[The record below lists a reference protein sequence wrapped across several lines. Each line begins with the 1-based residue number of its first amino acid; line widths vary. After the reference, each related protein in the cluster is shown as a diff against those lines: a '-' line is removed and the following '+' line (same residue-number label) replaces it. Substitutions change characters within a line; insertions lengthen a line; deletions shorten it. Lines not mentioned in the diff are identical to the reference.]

1 VKSLTPAKENAMI
14 GRLAVVV
21 GLAALLAAG
30 GAGAADR
37 ATADAQTKQLLLL
50 MDKDQN
56 GKVSR
61 EEFMNFM
68 AAEFERL
75 DVNKD
80 GELDVNEL
88 TGLRVRPGRHTGGSG
103 SK

>member
-1 VKSLTPAKENAMI
+1 MSAKLTLMAAC
-14 GRLAVVV
+14 LALCF
-21 GLAALLAAG
+21 GTAHAQT
-30 GAGAADR
+30 
-37 ATADAQTKQLLLL
+37 ATAPVKGQAEITRLLVL
-50 MDKDQN
+50 MDKDKS

-61 EEFMNFM
+61 EEFLAFM
-68 AAEFERL
+68 AAEFDRL

-88 TGLRVRPGRHTGGSG
+88 LGLRVSAKHPGGAG

>member
-1 VKSLTPAKENAMI
+1 MSAKST
-14 GRLAVVV
+14 
-21 GLAALLAAG
+21 LLAACL
-30 GAGAADR
+30 ALWAVASPAQT
-37 ATADAQTKQLLLL
+37 ATAPIKGQAEITRLLVL
-50 MDKDQN
+50 MDKDKS

-61 EEFMNFM
+61 EEFLAFM
-68 AAEFERL
+68 AAEFDRL

-88 TGLRVRPGRHTGGSG
+88 VQLKVSVKHPGGSG